1 MNEENVK
8 LEKIKKSCKFGK
20 KVATILCII
29 AIVGCV
35 CSMVAG
41 IALLVN
47 SERFEP
53 EFVKYVDEGKI
64 DTSNGIGKV
73 SGISIQGINVN
84 DWKSDIPALQKALTE
99 RPYTTVYGIYCIIVS
114 LSVAVCSV
122 MIKLLSSVFEL
133 IEKEDTPFTD
143 AVIKRV
149 TVVMI
154 VISGFLLLTA
164 GAAFGYQRRSRR
176 ERIRKS
182 DTFIC
187 SSALHNGKRPQ
198 NVM

>member
-8 LEKIKKSCKFGK
+8 LEKIKKSCRFGK

-164 GAAFGYQRRSRR
+164 GAAFGILGGLVTWVVHTVMDYGKTLQ
-176 ERIRKS
+176 IQS
-182 DTFIC
+182 DET
-187 SSALHNGKRPQ
+187 L
-198 NVM
+198 

>member
-1 MNEENVK
+1 MNEENIK
-8 LEKIKKSCKFGK
+8 LAKIKKSCKFGR

-164 GAAFGYQRRSRR
+164 GAAFGILGGLVTWVVHTVMDYGKTLQ
-176 ERIRKS
+176 IQS
-182 DTFIC
+182 DET
-187 SSALHNGKRPQ
+187 L
-198 NVM
+198 

>member
-1 MNEENVK
+1 MNEENIK
-8 LEKIKKSCKFGK
+8 LAKIKKSCKFGK

-164 GAAFGYQRRSRR
+164 GAAFGILGGLVTWVVHTVMDYGKTLQ
-176 ERIRKS
+176 IQS
-182 DTFIC
+182 DET
-187 SSALHNGKRPQ
+187 L
-198 NVM
+198 

>member
-1 MNEENVK
+1 MNEENIK
-8 LEKIKKSCKFGK
+8 LAKIKKSCKFGK

-164 GAAFGYQRRSRR
+164 GAAFGILGGLVTWVVRTVMDYGKTLQ
-176 ERIRKS
+176 IQS
-182 DTFIC
+182 DET
-187 SSALHNGKRPQ
+187 L
-198 NVM
+198 

>member
-8 LEKIKKSCKFGK
+8 LEKIKKSCRFGK
-20 KVATILCII
+20 KIATILCIV

-35 CSMVAG
+35 CAMVG
-41 IALLVN
+41 GVALLAN

-53 EFVKYVDEGKI
+53 EFVKYVEEGKI

-73 SGISIQGINVN
+73 SGISIQGINVD

-114 LSVAVCSV
+114 LSVAVCSLMV
-122 MIKLLSSVFEL
+122 KLLSSVFEL

-149 TVVMI
+149 TIVMI

-164 GAAFGYQRRSRR
+164 GAAFGILGGLVTWVVRTVMDYGKTLQ
-176 ERIRKS
+176 IQS
-182 DTFIC
+182 DET
-187 SSALHNGKRPQ
+187 L
-198 NVM
+198 

>member
-164 GAAFGYQRRSRR
+164 GAAFGILGGLVTWVVHTVMDYGKTLQ
-176 ERIRKS
+176 IQS
-182 DTFIC
+182 DET
-187 SSALHNGKRPQ
+187 L
-198 NVM
+198 

>member
-143 AVIKRV
+143 AVIK
-149 TVVMI
+149 
-154 VISGFLLLTA
+154 ISCRA
-164 GAAFGYQRRSRR
+164 S
-176 ERIRKS
+176 
-182 DTFIC
+182 
-187 SSALHNGKRPQ
+187 
-198 NVM
+198 

>member
-8 LEKIKKSCKFGK
+8 LEKIKKSCRFGK
-20 KVATILCII
+20 KIATILCII

-99 RPYTTVYGIYCIIVS
+99 RPYTTVYGIYCIIIS
-114 LSVAVCSV
+114 ISVAVASL

-133 IEKEDTPFTD
+133 IEKENTPFTD

-164 GAAFGYQRRSRR
+164 GAAFGILGGLVTWVVYTVMDYGKTLQ
-176 ERIRKS
+176 IQS
-182 DTFIC
+182 DET
-187 SSALHNGKRPQ
+187 L
-198 NVM
+198 

>member
-8 LEKIKKSCKFGK
+8 LEKIKKSCRFGK
-20 KVATILCII
+20 KIATILCIV

-35 CSMVAG
+35 CAMVGG
-41 IALLVN
+41 IALLAN

-53 EFVKYVDEGKI
+53 EFVKYVEEGKI

-73 SGISIQGINVN
+73 SGISIQGINVD

-114 LSVAVCSV
+114 LSIAVCSLMV
-122 MIKLLSSVFEL
+122 KLLSSVFEL

-149 TVVMI
+149 TIVMI

-164 GAAFGYQRRSRR
+164 GAAFGILGGLVTWVVRTVMDYGKTLQ
-176 ERIRKS
+176 IQS
-182 DTFIC
+182 DET
-187 SSALHNGKRPQ
+187 L
-198 NVM
+198 